1 MKQTFYVATA
11 FQNKEAAKKVADYL
25 ESRGMRW
32 TFGHDWTVDSMQD
45 PDAPETPVL
54 AQRDLQSAI
63 EADLFILLLF
73 DPLTPGCHGEL
84 GARVSHNREAH
95 IVRGDVDKV
104 HLFHKHPC
112 VVEHKTVEDLVNYV
126 FAA

>member
-1 MKQTFYVATA
+1 M
-11 FQNKEAAKKVADYL
+11 ADYL
-25 ESRGMRW
+25 KSRGMRW

-45 PDAPETPVL
+45 PDAPETPLL
-54 AQRDLQSAI
+54 AQRDLQSAV
-63 EADLFILLLF
+63 EADLFVMLLF

-95 IVRGDVDKV
+95 IVRGGVDKV

-112 VVEHKTVEDLVNYV
+112 VIEHKSIEDLIKYV
-126 FAA
+126 FPA